1 MNIVLSYRSGK
12 SHELDDTPGLVNRF
26 VNDIVTRT
34 IIRSGSIRRAS
45 NILEGVAA
53 TVAGGRCVNPV
64 LSAIGDSLNK
74 KCNAP

>member
-12 SHELDDTPGLVNRF
+12 SRELGEPVRQRHRNMNYDL
-26 VNDIVTRT
+26 
-34 IIRSGSIRRAS
+34 GSIQRAS

-53 TVAGGRCVNPV
+53 TVAEGRSVNPV
-64 LSAIGDSLNK
+64 WSAIGDSLNK